1 MRLIPYDL
9 KKIEPRMYKRSENLM
24 ILEEFQNSGLE
35 CAKVER
41 FTQACARYCATSLNN
56 SIKRYKISNTR
67 AIIRK
72 GKVYLIK
79 ED

>member
-9 KKIEPRMYKRSENLM
+9 KKIAPNAYKKSDNLL

-35 CAKVER
+35 CARVEG

-56 SIKRYKISNTR
+56 SIRRYKISNTR